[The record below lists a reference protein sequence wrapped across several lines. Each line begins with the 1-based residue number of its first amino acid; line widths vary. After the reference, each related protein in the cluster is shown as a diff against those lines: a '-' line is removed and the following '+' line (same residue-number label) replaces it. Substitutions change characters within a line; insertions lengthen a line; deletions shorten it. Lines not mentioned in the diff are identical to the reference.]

1 MVALMGP
8 PQGGPGVQN
17 VRPTIPIAVLSSAG
31 KGNLPRNP
39 TLSAGRCS

>member
-1 MVALMGP
+1 MVALVGP